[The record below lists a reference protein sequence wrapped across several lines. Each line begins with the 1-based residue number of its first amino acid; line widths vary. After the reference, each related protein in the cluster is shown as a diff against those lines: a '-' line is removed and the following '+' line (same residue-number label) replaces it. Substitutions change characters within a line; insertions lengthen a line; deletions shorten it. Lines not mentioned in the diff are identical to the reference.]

1 MAIKISML
9 PYTFFIYSLS
19 LLNKIPLPCCLP
31 FSKLPQTNI
40 LFGHNKIY
48 LFQIFS
54 QIYINPNNRTHQPIK
69 IYLIHAFHCLFI
81 NLYIY
86 YYSKILIN
94 LSHVEHNTIYL
105 FNLYKFYYLDNV
117 FLDWMF
123 NLN

>member
-31 FSKLPQTNI
+31 FSKIPQTNI

-54 QIYINPNNRTHQPIK
+54 QIYINPNNRTHQPLKSTLSMHFTVYSLTYI
-69 IYLIHAFHCLFI
+69 FI
-81 NLYIY
+81 I
-86 YYSKILIN
+86 ILK
-94 LSHVEHNTIYL
+94 Y
-105 FNLYKFYYLDNV
+105 
-117 FLDWMF
+117 
-123 NLN
+123 